1 MPLKSHS
8 DIAKN
13 LLHQFTVVLCQTSH
27 PGNIGAAARAMKT
40 MGLTHLSLVSPNL
53 IKTPLT
59 ENPPVFNSNDPGSFR
74 LPEESYILSSGA
86 RDVLNHVTLYSDLK
100 EALRNMHWVC
110 ALTSR
115 QREITSSPLTPKQ
128 AIPFLLDAAQ
138 RGEKIAFLLG
148 SETFGLS
155 IDEVA
160 LANYLITIP
169 GNPDY
174 FSLNLA
180 QAVQVISYELYS
192 ELYNRLPQSKVN
204 KEIPATREA
213 VFALLMHFDSTL
225 SHTGFFANK
234 NKERVLRHIGH
245 IFNKSNLEKDEVD
258 LLRGVLSAID
268 KALAKVP

>member
-1 MPLKSHS
+1 MPLKSHG
-8 DIAKN
+8 DITE
-13 LLHQFTVVLCQTSH
+13 LLHQFTIVLCQPSH

-40 MGLTHLSLVSPNL
+40 MGLINLSLVSPHL

-59 ENPPVFNSNDPGSFR
+59 DNPPVFNPSDPGSFR

-86 RDVLNHVTLYSDLK
+86 RDVLDSAVFYPDLK
-100 EALRNMHWVC
+100 EALRGTHWVC

-115 QREITSSPLTPKQ
+115 QREITSSPLTPKE

-138 RGEKIAFLLG
+138 RGEKIAFLFG

-160 LANYLITIP
+160 LANRLITIP

-180 QAVQVISYELYS
+180 QAVQVMTYELYS
-192 ELYNRLPQSKVN
+192 ELFHRKPQARACTES
-204 KEIPATREA
+204 PAPREA
-213 VFALLMHFDSTL
+213 IFALLMHFENTL
-225 SHTGFFANK
+225 NHTAFFANK
-234 NKERVLRHIGH
+234 NKERLMRHIAH
-245 IFNKSNLEKDEVD
+245 MLNKSSLEKDEVD

-268 KALAKVP
+268 RALAKTT